1 MLNKIINYT
10 QDYYI
15 PRKQAFLYCLYLLLI
30 QVNISG
36 ILYLPGKN
44 HKNAPEITC
53 IIADKWVLNKV
64 INLFRKHTDL
74 PRMPDSIFSPISD
87 NDSILFPKLFWPT
100 VRKNCCSNHKKLR
113 GLRPRFEKTFWDHES
128 LEQFIQTVKGQSN
141 FLLRQ
146 IWIVNYYI

>member
-44 HKNAPEITC
+44 YENAPEITTYFQELPNYKHKMLNQ
-53 IIADKWVLNKV
+53 IIDLLK
-64 INLFRKHTDL
+64 ISNLHVHH
-74 PRMPDSIFSPISD
+74 S
-87 NDSILFPKLFWPT
+87 
-100 VRKNCCSNHKKLR
+100 
-113 GLRPRFEKTFWDHES
+113 
-128 LEQFIQTVKGQSN
+128 
-141 FLLRQ
+141 RQ
-146 IWIVNYYI
+146 MSAQ